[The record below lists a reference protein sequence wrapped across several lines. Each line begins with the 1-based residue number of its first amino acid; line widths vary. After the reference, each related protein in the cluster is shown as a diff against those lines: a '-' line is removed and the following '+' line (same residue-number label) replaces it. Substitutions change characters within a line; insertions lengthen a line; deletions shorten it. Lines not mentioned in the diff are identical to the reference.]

1 MTASSAIRHPLWAA
15 LRRREEPA
23 SVPDLARE
31 IGAQDSDIAWRLS
44 RWVQA
49 GLLETTTPANDAG
62 PHARTHYIMPQQ
74 ARRLTTPP
82 TLGKGGK
89 SSPNRGGRAAMW
101 RAIRILKSFDLVQL
115 RMTAEVSEASAKVF
129 VSALLR
135 AEILRRVVRG
145 NAATGQRSIYAL
157 NGTFGPKPPVISVDR
172 KDRTTTVLDPN
183 TGTARK
189 ISAQSPL
196 PPLF

>member
-1 MTASSAIRHPLWAA
+1 MSGPIRQPLWAA

-31 IGAQDSDIAWRLS
+31 IGAPDRDIAWRLS

-62 PHARTHYIMPQQ
+62 QHARTHYIMPQQ
-74 ARRLTTPP
+74 ARRLAAPP
-82 TLGKGGK
+82 ALDSHGKA
-89 SSPNRGGRAAMW
+89 SSNRGGRGAMW
-101 RAIRILKSFDLVQL
+101 RAMRVLKSFDLVQL
-115 RMTAEVSEASAKVF
+115 CMTAEVSEASAKVF

-135 AEILRRVVRG
+135 AQILRRMSRG

-157 NGTFGPKPPVISVDR
+157 VGTPGPKPPIIRVNR
-172 KDRTTTVLDPN
+172 EDRTTTVLDPN

-189 ISAQSPL
+189 ISAQAPL